1 MTLTFYTDG
10 LLHDIANYS
19 YVEGDIMSGDNIHA
33 QHHTQDIIAEG
44 NIDRVYRV
52 LGLSHAEVTEM
63 LYPFS
68 KSLATS
74 TSLDNKENQPG
85 KYEIEITPPV
95 GFSETTLQL
104 LRHLIH
110 EYMVSAVLADWL
122 SITNPNSAPN
132 WEAKKEALKHRI
144 KTCLTNRTGKLT
156 RKMSPF

>member
-1 MTLTFYTDG
+1 
-10 LLHDIANYS
+10 
-19 YVEGDIMSGDNIHA
+19 
-33 QHHTQDIIAEG
+33 
-44 NIDRVYRV
+44 
-52 LGLSHAEVTEM
+52 M
-63 LYPFS
+63 LYPYS
-68 KSLATS
+68 KSLELS
-74 TSLDNKENQPG
+74 SKLDNIDTQPRE
-85 KYEIEITPPV
+85 YEIVLTLTE

-132 WEAKKEALKHRI
+132 WEAKKEALKYRI

>member
-1 MTLTFYTDG
+1 MILTFKTNE
-10 LLHDIANYS
+10 LLYDIANYS
-19 YVEGDIMSGDNIHA
+19 YVEGDIMSEDNIHA

-63 LYPFS
+63 LYPYS
-68 KSLATS
+68 KSLELS
-74 TSLDNKENQPG
+74 SKLDNIETQPG
-85 KYEIEITPPV
+85 EYEIVLKLTE

-144 KTCLTNRTGKLT
+144 KTCLTNRTTKLR
-156 RKMSPF
+156 RKLSPF